1 MQALQ
6 FKAYG
11 GPDVLAVGEAPEPH
25 AGKGQVR
32 IAVRAAS
39 VNPID
44 WKIRAGLLSDGVEL
58 EEPVI
63 PGVDGAGVVDE
74 VGDGVGTVLI
84 GDEVFGLGSAT
95 SAEYA
100 VLDHVGPKPASMS
113 WEDAAAL
120 PVAVETAARTL
131 DLLGVDSGNT
141 VLVEGAAGGVGSAAV
156 QLAVARGA
164 TVIGTG
170 NETNHDYIRGL
181 GAIPTTYGAG
191 LAERVAAL
199 APDGVD
205 AALDTPGKG
214 SVPALIEIV
223 GEPSQVVSIA
233 DFSAP
238 ERGARATSGAEE
250 RATYALASVAG
261 LFEQG
266 AFVVNVQQV
275 FPLADGAQAHRLS
288 EGGHVRGK
296 LVLTVDE

>member
-223 GEPSQVVSIA
+223 GETSPRRSAVPA
-233 DFSAP
+233 PPPGPRSAP
-238 ERGARATSGAEE
+238 RTRWRPWPACLNREHSWSTSS
-250 RATYALASVAG
+250 RCSRS
-261 LFEQG
+261 
-266 AFVVNVQQV
+266 
-275 FPLADGAQAHRLS
+275 P
-288 EGGHVRGK
+288 
-296 LVLTVDE
+296 TVPKRIV

>member
-74 VGDGVGTVLI
+74 VGDGVDTVLI

-250 RATYALASVAG
+250 RATYALAAVAG

>member
-1 MQALQ
+1 MHALQ

-39 VNPID
+39 INPID
-44 WKIRAGLLSDGVEL
+44 WKIRAGLLSDGAEL

-74 VGDGVGTVLI
+74 VGDGVDTVLI

-131 DLLGVDSGNT
+131 DLLGVDSGST

-170 NETNHDYIRGL
+170 NVANHDYIRGL

-191 LAERVAAL
+191 LAERVAVL

-250 RATYALASVAG
+250 RATYALAAVAD

-275 FPLADGAQAHRLS
+275 FPLADGAEAHRLS

>member
-1 MQALQ
+1 MHALQ

-25 AGKGQVR
+25 AGEGQVR

-44 WKIRAGLLSDGVEL
+44 WKIRAGFMSDGAAL

-63 PGVDGAGVVDE
+63 PGIDGAGVVDE
-74 VGDGVGTVLI
+74 VGDGVDTVLI

-100 VLDHVGPKPASMS
+100 VLDHVAPKPASMS

-131 DLLGVDSGNT
+131 DLLGVDSGST

-164 TVIGTG
+164 TVIGTA
-170 NETNHDYIRGL
+170 NEANHDYIQGL

-199 APDGVD
+199 APGGVD

-250 RATYALASVAG
+250 RATYALAAVAG
-261 LFEQG
+261 LFEQE

-275 FPLADGAQAHRLS
+275 FPLADGAEAHRLS

-296 LVLTVDE
+296 LVLTVAE

>member
-181 GAIPTTYGAG
+181 GVIPTTYGAG

-250 RATYALASVAG
+250 RATYALAAVAG